1 MFNNECKNDIS
12 SYFATLYEEEYKVE
26 GDNKLVAMALVCLQC
41 PNPNSK
47 TKENWVL
54 SKDVYEKVY
63 EELGVEN
70 GDNIAKIVFI
80 CADPDYPKPGT
91 FLFSKIRE
99 QLKKLKKT
107 HIFLTQAD
115 ILTENNKFDELNTK
129 KVKQWY
135 SDRGFQTFKNPELQE
150 VNTGTDVYEKPMY
163 LKLTS

>member
-1 MFNNECKNDIS
+1 
-12 SYFATLYEEEYKVE
+12 
-26 GDNKLVAMALVCLQC
+26 MALVCLQC

-54 SKDVYEKVY
+54 SKDDYKKVY

-70 GDNIAKIVFI
+70 GDKIAKIVFI

-91 FLFSKIRE
+91 FLFSKISE
-99 QLKKLKKT
+99 QLKNLKKT

-135 SDRGFQTFKNPELQE
+135 SDRGFQTFKNKKLQE